1 MTILSVRGRLILSTC
16 TALRA
21 GRLVAAI
28 AGLESGQSE
37 HDRVGYIKGI
47 TIQIFDKF
55 RSLDDSNIECEVE
68 ESSPLAKYGHGNRYG
83 YDPTRKLSR

>member
-1 MTILSVRGRLILSTC
+1 MVNYLTLRL
-16 TALRA
+16 
-21 GRLVAAI
+21 
-28 AGLESGQSE
+28 
-37 HDRVGYIKGI
+37 DRVKGI

-55 RSLDDSNIECEVE
+55 TSLDDSNIECEVE